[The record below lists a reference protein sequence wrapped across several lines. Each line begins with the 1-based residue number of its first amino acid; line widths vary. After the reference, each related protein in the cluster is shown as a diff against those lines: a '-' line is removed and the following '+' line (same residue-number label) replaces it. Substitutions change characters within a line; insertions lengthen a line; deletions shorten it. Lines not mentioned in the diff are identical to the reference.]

1 MDTKGKRNQ
10 GPTKYR
16 LTLIVKYL
24 RASRLVG
31 LPRFVMNVLI
41 QHLSTI
47 NNLEKN
53 SSANVINTCM
63 LLFLWLILILSAS
76 RISTSLNSF
85 FIQFIFLLMNVFLS
99 SISWIK
105 ALCFLPIHAQDL
117 LMWYHNFWNLHSVT
131 AYIINLHLQQTS
143 FTIKNTSKPLNL
155 QVPVPTLLISICF
168 HKTTLEPLYD
178 ILFTLFKWNLY
189 VVKAK
194 MCRICFCMYSRSVL
208 C

>member
-53 SSANVINTCM
+53 SSENVINTCM

-117 LMWYHNFWNLHSVT
+117 LMWYHNFWNLHYVT
-131 AYIINLHLQQTS
+131 TYIINLHLQQTS
-143 FTIKNTSKPLNL
+143 FTIKNTSKPLSL
-155 QVPVPTLLISICF
+155 QVLVPTLLISICF
-168 HKTTLEPLYD
+168 HKTTLEPPLRH
-178 ILFTLFKWNLY
+178 LVHSL
-189 VVKAK
+189 
-194 MCRICFCMYSRSVL
+194 
-208 C
+208 